1 MSTDY
6 PVVILCGGLG
16 TRMGSKTDVKPKP
29 MVKIGSKPI
38 LWHIMKTYSAYGYD
52 DFVLTLGY
60 KSEIIKDYFLS
71 YSSYRNSVE
80 VNTKTGETE
89 TLSDTDTEDWNVK
102 LVNTGVHTLKGGRIK
117 RIEAHIDTDRFM
129 LTYGDGVA
137 DIDVD
142 ELVDFHESHDCPGT
156 ITGVNPP
163 SRFGELNLEG
173 DNVRSFSEKP
183 QTSQGLINGGFM
195 VFEDE
200 IFDYLSADEDC
211 DFEIGPLEQ
220 FAQDGKLKMYRHEG
234 MWECVD
240 NQRDLDH
247 MNQLWSDDESFWEV
261 WE

>member
-29 MVKIGSKPI
+29 MVKIGNRPI
-38 LWHIMKTYSAYGYD
+38 LWHIMKTYAAYGHD

-71 YSSYRNSVE
+71 YGSYRNSVE
-80 VNTKTGETE
+80 VNTRTGKSE
-89 TLSDTDTEDWNVK
+89 TLSDRDTEDWNVK

-117 RIEAHIDTDRFM
+117 RIEEYIDSDRFM

-137 DIDVD
+137 DVDIDA
-142 ELVDFHESHDCPGT
+142 LIDFHESHDCPGT

-163 SRFGELNLEG
+163 SRFGELKLEG
-173 DNVRSFSEKP
+173 DEVQSFSEKP
-183 QTSQGLINGGFM
+183 QTSKGIINGGFM

-200 IFDYLSADEDC
+200 IFDYLTDDEDC
-211 DFEIGPLEQ
+211 DFEVGPLEQ
-220 FAQDGKLKMYRHEG
+220 FARDGKLKMYRHDG
-234 MWECVD
+234 MWECID

-247 MNQLWSDDESFWEV
+247 MNELWSEGDSFWEV